1 MRTENPCFK
10 KRTGVN
16 SDPVALDNLRLETS
30 ADCFYLLPYHHVEL
44 VKFESA
50 PDNDL
55 ITMFCLNRTV
65 RIAGKKLRDLGIALQ
80 HRHIEFIKPVPER
93 YASLSPDEDG
103 LVKSIEILEQ
113 KRDGHA

>member
-1 MRTENPCFK
+1 MRTDNPCFK

-16 SDPVALDNLRLETS
+16 GDAVALDNLRLETS
-30 ADCFYLLPYHHVEL
+30 ADCFYLQPYHHVEL

-65 RIAGKKLRDLGIALQ
+65 RITGKKLRDLGIALQ

-93 YASLSPDEDG
+93 YASLSPGDDG

-113 KRDGHA
+113 KGSDHD